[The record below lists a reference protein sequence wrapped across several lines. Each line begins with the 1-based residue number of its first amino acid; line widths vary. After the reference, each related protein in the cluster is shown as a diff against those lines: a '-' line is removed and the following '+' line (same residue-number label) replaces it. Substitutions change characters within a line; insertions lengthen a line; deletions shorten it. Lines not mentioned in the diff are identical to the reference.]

1 MEEVERSAPSVEEA
15 IEAALAELGATEQEV
30 AVQILQ
36 EPRGGFLGVGG
47 QEAVVRV
54 RVRARREEASE
65 EDLEEQAEIAADF
78 VEGLLARMGLVAD
91 VEQGVDD
98 GTMYLNVVGRESG
111 DEDGGDE
118 NGGDEDEED
127 MGLLI
132 GRHGQTLDAVQELT
146 RVVVSHRTGLRCRV
160 IVDVEDYKKRQR
172 ARLASK
178 AREVAKRVAR
188 TGREEALDPMNPYER
203 KVVHDAV
210 AEVSGVESSSRGED
224 PDRRV
229 VIRPRG

>member
-1 MEEVERSAPSVEEA
+1 MDEVERSAPSVEEA

-36 EPRGGFLGVGG
+36 EPRGGFMGVGS

-54 RVRARREEASE
+54 RLRARREEATE

-78 VEGLLARMGLVAD
+78 VEGLLSRIGLVAE
-91 VEQGVDD
+91 VEQQVD
-98 GTMYLNVVGRESG
+98 
-111 DEDGGDE
+111 
-118 NGGDEDEED
+118 DEED

-132 GRHGQTLDAVQELT
+132 GRHGQTLEAVQELT
-146 RVVVSHRTGLRCRV
+146 RVVVAHKTGLRCRV

-172 ARLASK
+172 ARLASR
-178 AREVAKRVAR
+178 AVEVARRVAR
-188 TGREEALDPMNPYER
+188 TGKEEALDPMNPYER

-210 AEVSGVESSSRGED
+210 AGVSGVESSSRGED

-229 VIRPRG
+229 VIRPRS

>member
-1 MEEVERSAPSVEEA
+1 VEEVERSAPSVEEA

-54 RVRARREEASE
+54 RVRAPREEASE

-78 VEGLLARMGLVAD
+78 VEGLLSRMGLVAD

-98 GTMYLNVVGRESG
+98 GTMYLNVVGGESES
-111 DEDGGDE
+111 ED
-118 NGGDEDEED
+118 DEDEED

-132 GRHGQTLDAVQELT
+132 GRHGQTLEAVQELT

-188 TGREEALDPMNPYER
+188 TGREEVLDPMNPYER

-210 AEVSGVESSSRGED
+210 AEVSGVESSSRGEE

-229 VIRPRG
+229 TIRPRG